1 MRGFNFGMIS
11 RAYPDSVAARGKS
24 SIVRHTPSAR
34 KNDRVRQVSW
44 LPDQHARPALPDGI
58 QWHRREHSP
67 VTVAGA
73 APVYGLSVH
82 FRAPFSSHSGNLSRP
97 ASWETGQRGASG
109 TLGSGADD

>member
-44 LPDQHARPALPDGI
+44 LPDQHARPAFPDGI

-67 VTVAGA
+67 VTVAGRSEEHTSELQSLMRISYA
-73 APVYGLSVH
+73 VFCLKQK
-82 FRAPFSSHSGNLSRP
+82 NKN
-97 ASWETGQRGASG
+97 
-109 TLGSGADD
+109 

>member
-44 LPDQHARPALPDGI
+44 LPDQHARPAFPDGI
-58 QWHRREHSP
+58 KWHRREHSP

-73 APVYGLSVH
+73 APVYGLGSEE
-82 FRAPFSSHSGNLSRP
+82 RRGGEECGGTCRSR
-97 ASWETGQRGASG
+97 
-109 TLGSGADD
+109 GSQNHEKKKKSK